1 MKTRVKTSSAI
12 LLLLV
17 LLINVTTSCE
27 KHDGIEYFKSK
38 CEAELNGQLLIDQSR
53 FNLIGP
59 TPTPYLQISEYE
71 VTFES
76 HLSTRRGE
84 MPLYYVD
91 IQIFADKEWGFLT
104 EPQIIRFVK
113 KEQTDENFSWEW
125 EYISDYR
132 NYCYDNKINFAT
144 IFRSSDMKTEI
155 VKEGSFHITEYDLK
169 KNKYK
174 GKFTLLFSE
183 GTLNGE
189 FSI

>member
-1 MKTRVKTSSAI
+1 M
-12 LLLLV
+12 
-17 LLINVTTSCE
+17 
-27 KHDGIEYFKSK
+27 
-38 CEAELNGQLLIDQSR
+38 
-53 FNLIGP
+53 
-59 TPTPYLQISEYE
+59 
-71 VTFES
+71 
-76 HLSTRRGE
+76 STRRGE